1 MGAASWAAAA
11 TGAAAWLL
19 GAFACLPSEDLSGYS
34 SGSRRIEPGIAL
46 DEALP
51 NLAEVG
57 TPAGEQPPFTGAS
70 SPSAA
75 PLASSECNGECT
87 EPELPLLSD
96 AGPLDP
102 ADESQGTVAPNDL
115 PVSES
120 DAGAVPASGDAAAAV
135 GPCGQGALLAPDD
148 RCVALITAPSAWDA
162 ARAAC
167 VARGAGWDLAV
178 IRGVERNN
186 WLAGMLDGVADAWVG
201 ANDLAQEGSWR
212 WVGDTSAF
220 FTGTGTAGSAAAGAY
235 VRWNTG
241 GTPEPNGGAAS
252 DCLRLRASGGW
263 ADIPCT
269 TAFAALCEGPQP

>member
-1 MGAASWAAAA
+1 M
-11 TGAAAWLL
+11 
-19 GAFACLPSEDLSGYS
+19 SGYS
-34 SGSRRIEPGIAL
+34 SGNRGIEPGTAL
-46 DEALP
+46 DDAAL
-51 NLAEVG
+51 NQAEVG
-57 TPAGEQPPFTGAS
+57 TPAAEQQPPFAGAS
-70 SPSAA
+70 LPSAA
-75 PLASSECNGECT
+75 PLASIECNGECT
-87 EPELPLLSD
+87 VSELPLLID
-96 AGPLDP
+96 AGPIDP

-120 DAGAVPASGDAAAAV
+120 DAGVVAASGDAAAAV

-148 RCVALITAPSAWDA
+148 RCFALITAPSAWDA

-186 WLAGMLDGVADAWVG
+186 WLAGMLSGVTVAWVG

-235 VRWNTG
+235 VSWNTG

-263 ADIPCT
+263 ADIACSS
-269 TAFAALCEGPQP
+269 AFAALCEGPQP